1 MVNKEKEDVNL
12 VKALDLI
19 INGGGKSLNEKMMTE
34 SSPAM
39 PYSYG
44 VESDTGHDLNIRNY
58 LLVVRKRWKLILS
71 LTLFVTAIVAIMQ
84 ARKPDIYE
92 AKSQLL
98 INPQNENSPIAP
110 KEAPIY
116 NLNDPVYF
124 NTQTQILSSPVLLR
138 RVAKTLD
145 LENNK
150 SFYSSQ
156 APKTTTWQRLQK
168 MMGFGGGE
176 TPQQTPDPNN
186 VLTNEKVA
194 QATPS
199 DDLKESEKLAPY
211 VGIIS
216 GGLTIE
222 RVIDN
227 QSKSFSKETRLVN
240 VRYQSTDPMLA
251 AKIVNT
257 VADTYV
263 LHNLEQRTSTTNS
276 TKDYLAQRVA
286 QLQAEIKQGEEQLMN
301 YTRNNPTLAANEAQN
316 TVVEKLVWLNRQ
328 LLEARNKLTQAEAA
342 YKAAQGPGAV
352 ESLTE
357 QTNKLAADNEAKLS
371 ALKQKREELMAK
383 YTQDNPKVI
392 EIDKQIVFL
401 EKAIKDAKQNTNTN
415 ALKRLETEYL
425 QAKSVVEKLQADF
438 NKQKAETMTQ
448 NEAAINYRIIQQEI
462 ETKTTLLNSLLKSSG
477 ETDVVRAGTPNNVS
491 VTDYAL
497 IPKSPIGPQ
506 RSRTVGLT
514 FMMALAGSIIIALF
528 LEFLNDTVASVDDV
542 EKKLHLPALGV
553 IPQIGGKSKK
563 SRKLSSSKKLAKSNG
578 NGSKAIMLT
587 GDRASQISEAYR
599 HLRTSVLLSTAGG
612 APKSLLISS
621 SVPAEGKTTTAVNT
635 AISLAQTGVSVVI
648 VDADMRRPRLHK
660 IFEKN
665 NERGLSTIL
674 SRKMEENEILNLV
687 QQHPGTGLYVLPSGP
702 IPPNPAELIGSDQMR
717 KLLNILTNHFTHIIV
732 DSPPI
737 ASFTDS
743 VLISAMVDG
752 TLLVVQAG
760 KTSMSVV
767 KRTKQILQDV
777 GGRIFGVV
785 LNNMSVQ
792 TSEYY
797 YYQRYYSTYY
807 DRDEDD

>member
-1 MVNKEKEDVNL
+1 MFGL
-12 VKALDLI
+12 
-19 INGGGKSLNEKMMTE
+19 
-34 SSPAM
+34 
-39 PYSYG
+39 
-44 VESDTGHDLNIRNY
+44 
-58 LLVVRKRWKLILS
+58 
-71 LTLFVTAIVAIMQ
+71 
-84 ARKPDIYE
+84 
-92 AKSQLL
+92 
-98 INPQNENSPIAP
+98 
-110 KEAPIY
+110 
-116 NLNDPVYF
+116 
-124 NTQTQILSSPVLLR
+124 
-138 RVAKTLD
+138 
-145 LENNK
+145 
-150 SFYSSQ
+150 
-156 APKTTTWQRLQK
+156 
-168 MMGFGGGE
+168 GGGE
-176 TPQQTPDPNN
+176 TPQQSSDPNN

-199 DDLKESEKLAPY
+199 DDLKEAERLAPY
-211 VGIIS
+211 VGMIM

-222 RVIDN
+222 RVVDN

-286 QLQAEIKQGEEQLMN
+286 QLQAEIKQGEERLMN
-301 YTRNNPTLAANEAQN
+301 YTRNNPTLAATEAQN
-316 TVVEKLVWLNRQ
+316 TVVEKLVGLNRQ
-328 LLEARNKLTQAEAA
+328 LLEAKNKLTQAEAA
-342 YKAAQGPGAV
+342 YKAAQSPGAV
-352 ESLTE
+352 EAQTE
-357 QTNKLAADNEAKLS
+357 QTNKLVAENEAKLS
-371 ALKQKREELMAK
+371 ALRQKREELMAK
-383 YTQDNPKVI
+383 YTAENPKVI
-392 EIDKQIVFL
+392 EIDKQIAFL
-401 EKAIKDAKQNTNTN
+401 EKAIRDAKQQTSNS

-425 QAKSVVEKLQADF
+425 QAKAVVDKLEADF
-438 NKQKAETMTQ
+438 KKQKAETMTQ

-462 ETKTTLLNSLLKSSG
+462 ETKTNLLNNLLKSSG

-491 VTDYAL
+491 VTDYSL

-506 RSRTVGLT
+506 RSRTVSLT
-514 FMMALAGSIIIALF
+514 FLMALAGSIIIALF
-528 LEFLNDTVASVDDV
+528 LEFLNDTVTSVDDV

-553 IPQIGGKSKK
+553 IPAIGGKTKK
-563 SRKLSSSKKLAKSNG
+563 TRKLSSSKKLAKSNG
-578 NGSKAIMLT
+578 NGNANGSSAIMLT
-587 GDRASQISEAYR
+587 GNRASQISEAYR

-621 SVPAEGKTTTAVNT
+621 SLPAEGKTTTAVNT
-635 AISLAQTGVSVVI
+635 AISLAQTGVSVVV

-665 NERGLSTIL
+665 NEQGLSTIL
-674 SRKMEENEILNLV
+674 SRKMKENEILNLV
-687 QQHPGTGLYVLPSGP
+687 QQHPGTDLYILPSGP
-702 IPPNPAELIGSDQMR
+702 IPPNPAELIGSEEMR
-717 KLLNILTNHFTHIIV
+717 RLINILTNHFSHVVV

-777 GGRIFGVV
+777 GSRIFGVV
-785 LNNMSVQ
+785 LNNMNFQ

-797 YYQRYYSTYY
+797 YYQRYYSFYY
-807 DRDEDD
+807 DRDDD